1 MPLTNDYCQNPK
13 GLFARATQG
22 RIVQALALKK
32 LRGILRTQFTT
43 AHVGATHG
51 HYYVALNIPI
61 WAYCTLWWKKKDLEL
76 VMLEWIR
83 EYDPEAEDVRIQRTS
98 KGLEKAQV
106 ALF

>member
-1 MPLTNDYCQNPK
+1 MTQQNEYLQNPK

-32 LRGILRTQFTT
+32 LREILRTQFTT
-43 AHVGATHG
+43 ANVGATNG
-51 HYYVALNIPI
+51 HYFVALNIP
-61 WAYCTLWWKKKDLEL
+61 WLSYCFVWWNKKEFEKIILQ
-76 VMLEWIR
+76 WIR
-83 EYDPEAEDVRIQRTS
+83 ECDPEACGVRIQRTS

>member
-1 MPLTNDYCQNPK
+1 MSLPNEYCQNPK

-22 RIVQALALKK
+22 RVVQALALKK
-32 LRGILRTQFTT
+32 LRDILRTQFTT

-51 HYYVALNIPI
+51 HYFVALNIPR
-61 WAYCTLWWKKKDLEL
+61 WTYFMLWWRKRDLEL

-83 EYDPEAEDVRIQRTS
+83 GCDPEAIDVRIQRTS